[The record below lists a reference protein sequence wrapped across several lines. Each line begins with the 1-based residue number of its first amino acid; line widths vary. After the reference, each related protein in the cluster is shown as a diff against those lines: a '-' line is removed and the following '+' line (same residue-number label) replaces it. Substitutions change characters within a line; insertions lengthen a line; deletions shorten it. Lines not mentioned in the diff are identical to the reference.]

1 MVNPMD
7 MMGRCMIV
15 TGASSGLGREIA
27 TCLSR
32 LGARVILVARNRQ
45 NLEQTAG
52 MLDGKDHVIEPFD
65 LSQCDEIPPWMKGL
79 AKKHGLLDGVVHS
92 AGIQLT
98 RPIKDW
104 NSTDCERLMNVNLNA
119 CFALAK
125 GFRQKGV
132 HKQIS
137 GIVFLSSVAGLVAEP
152 GLAIYT
158 ASKSAIIGLTRC
170 LAIEL
175 VRDGIR
181 VNAIAPGFIHTE
193 MVDGLLDCMPPEYLA
208 TLAAKHPLGLG
219 KPRDVAHA
227 VAFLL
232 ADTGR
237 WITGTTLV
245 VDGGYTAQ

>member
-1 MVNPMD
+1 
-7 MMGRCMIV
+7 
-15 TGASSGLGREIA
+15 
-27 TCLSR
+27 
-32 LGARVILVARNRQ
+32 
-45 NLEQTAG
+45 
-52 MLDGKDHVIEPFD
+52 
-65 LSQCDEIPPWMKGL
+65 MKGV

-92 AGIQLT
+92 AGLQLI

-104 NSTDCERLMNVNLNA
+104 NSTDCERLMNINLHA

-125 GFRQKGV
+125 GFRRKGV
-132 HKQIS
+132 HKQIG
-137 GIVFLSSVAGLVAEP
+137 GIVFLSSVAALVGEP

-158 ASKSAIIGLTRC
+158 ASKSAINGLTRS

-181 VNAIAPGFIHTE
+181 VNAIAPGFVHTE
-193 MVDGLLDCMPPEYLA
+193 MVDGLLDYMPPEYLA
-208 TLAAKHPLGLG
+208 NLAAKHPLGLG

-245 VDGGYTAQ
+245 VDGGYHRPLESFLQASED